1 MKIFLLK
8 DVQNVGLAGEMVKV
22 SDGFAKN
29 FLLPQKI
36 GIQVTPSNEADFKK
50 RLQVVE
56 VRKEIIQ
63 TKTSSLAEKIK
74 SLQIVL
80 KRKLHDDG
88 KLYGALN
95 AQEIVDALAE
105 KGVSVSKN
113 QIVMDK
119 AIKAKGMHT
128 LIVKLSTTLQP
139 TLSVKIVSED

>member
-74 SLQIVL
+74 SLQKMV
-80 KRKLHDDG
+80 
-88 KLYGALN
+88 
-95 AQEIVDALAE
+95 
-105 KGVSVSKN
+105 
-113 QIVMDK
+113 
-119 AIKAKGMHT
+119 
-128 LIVKLSTTLQP
+128 
-139 TLSVKIVSED
+139 